1 MVAMSG
7 VTAEAKARVEAL
19 LLEPLA
25 GLKRKRGR
33 GAEDHDKALE
43 RLRCDLAYMTDTELR
58 AMVELITAHAV
69 STKGV
74 WPEEGLIR
82 VWAFDL
88 RKPPAREA
96 TYPPSLMRSEMGDR
110 ALEEGWAIEL
120 FAVAKKYG
128 PPPPPRY
135 MQGKLREEAANN
147 AHRVRVITLNHG
159 AGRATQDELDWLA
172 WREAEMKE
180 ILAIRAEKR
189 ETA

>member
-1 MVAMSG
+1 MTG
-7 VTAEAKARVEAL
+7 VSAEAKARVEAL

-33 GAEDHDKALE
+33 SAEDHDKAME
-43 RLRCDLAYMTDTELR
+43 RLRTDLAYLADDELR

-69 STKGV
+69 STRGV
-74 WPEEGLIR
+74 WPDEGFIR

-110 ALEEGWAIEL
+110 AVAEGWAVEL
-120 FAVAKKYG
+120 YAVAKKFG

-135 MQGKLREEAANN
+135 MQGKLKEEAANN
-147 AHRVRVITLNHG
+147 AHRARVIIQNRD
-159 AGRATQDELDWLA
+159 AGRATEGELAWLA
-172 WREAEMKE
+172 WRAAELKE
-180 ILAIRAEKR
+180 IHEIRAEKR
-189 ETA
+189 GAAA

>member
-1 MVAMSG
+1 MSG
-7 VTAEAKARVEAL
+7 VNAEAKARVEAL

-33 GAEDHDKALE
+33 GAEDHDKAME
-43 RLRCDLAYMTDTELR
+43 RLRCDLAYMTDDELR
-58 AMVELITAHAV
+58 GMVELITAHAV

-74 WPEEGLIR
+74 WPDEGLIR

-110 ALEEGWAIEL
+110 AVAEGWAIEL
-120 FAVAKKYG
+120 YAVAKRYG

-135 MQGKLREEAANN
+135 MQGKLKEEAANN
-147 AHRVRVITLNHG
+147 AHRVRVIEQNRA
-159 AGRATQDELDWLA
+159 AGRATDDELAWLRRRDA
-172 WREAEMKE
+172 DMAE
-180 ILAIRAEKR
+180 IHAIRAEKR
-189 ETA
+189 ESAA